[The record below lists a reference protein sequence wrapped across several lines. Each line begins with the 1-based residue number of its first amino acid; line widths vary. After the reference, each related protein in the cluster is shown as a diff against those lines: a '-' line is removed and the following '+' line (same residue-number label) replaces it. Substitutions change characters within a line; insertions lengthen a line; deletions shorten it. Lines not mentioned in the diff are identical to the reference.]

1 MVKAVCVVVGDAKGN
16 VFFEQ
21 VSFEVLRFKHAVQ
34 STQNDELHIKYV

>member
-21 VSFEVLRFKHAVQ
+21 VSKTVIFKNTAQ
-34 STQNDELHIKYV
+34 STWKRWANF